1 MNKKTFNNEDEKILI
16 SKVEDKYNF
25 CKTRNKITNTDF
37 LNIAEIGL
45 IFNFLKENKINNYS
59 IYGGREEADR
69 KIIIFHPEK
78 FTDEIVKKN
87 CEQLL
92 DIVRI
97 KLPKGIKYEHREYLS
112 GIMKL
117 GIKREKFGD
126 ILVLDDGADIITL
139 KNVSDYICNGLK
151 ELIRFR
157 KSEITIENIS
167 DLKDIEPKFEES
179 KIILSSIRIDSFVA
193 EIARCSRTKAIEV
206 VEQGK
211 VFINSV
217 NEFKVSKKVNIN
229 DIITI
234 RGKGKFIFCG
244 VERKT
249 SSGKYL
255 VNIKKYV

>member
-69 KIIIFHPEK
+69 NIIIFYPEK

-139 KNVSDYICNGLK
+139 KTVSEYICNGLK

-157 KSEITIENIS
+157 KSEITIENIQNLKDVDTKLI
-167 DLKDIEPKFEES
+167 DLKIVV
-179 KIILSSIRIDSFVA
+179 SSIRLDNFVS
-193 EIARCSRTKAIEV
+193 EIARCSRTKAIEII
-206 VEQGK
+206 EQGK

-217 NEFKVSKKVNIN
+217 NELKISKKIN
-229 DIITI
+229 VKDIITI
-234 RGKGKFIFCG
+234 RGKGKFIFYG
-244 VERKT
+244 IERET
-249 SSGKYL
+249 NSGKYL
-255 VNIKKYV
+255 VNIKKYI